1 MWNSTSDNETV
12 ISETDVKV
20 NTSFESPDTLSNESE
35 FSEFNVTDYLGM
47 ALGPQRLPLENL
59 IPMTIV
65 NAVMFITGVFGNL
78 SVCCVILRI
87 PSMRSATNYYLF
99 SLAVADLLILLL
111 GKKKISKFITPDME
125 L

>member
-1 MWNSTSDNETV
+1 MWNLSITLDNETV
-12 ISETDVKV
+12 ISETTEF
-20 NTSFESPDTLSNESE
+20 NTSNSGSE

-111 GKKKISKFITPDME
+111 GKKKIIIYILVLLYTNKTCI
-125 L
+125 